1 MTWGFTLAFNP
12 INVAMQQAEN
22 LMTVIAPS
30 SRAPATVAGGAPKTG
45 HPSTRR
51 TDRPLAALLLAAAVA
66 ALAVAAERLM
76 ASWADEHLLAT
87 WVALWAVVFAGSLLL
102 AGTARRTAQRVIGR
116 LDQWARERAQSRAEA
131 RMRLLARHD
140 PRVMADLQ
148 AARDR
153 ADTSAHTEASIPLG
167 RPERVVAPAGV
178 MSQEWNGH
186 EGVVIEMGGSRRMVP
201 FYI

>member
-1 MTWGFTLAFNP
+1 MTAL
-12 INVAMQQAEN
+12 
-22 LMTVIAPS
+22 APS
-30 SRAPATVAGGAPKTG
+30 SHHTAAGGASNAGRSAT
-45 HPSTRR
+45 TRR

-66 ALAVAAERLM
+66 ALAVATDRLM

-102 AGTARRTAQRVIGR
+102 AGTARRTAQRVVAG
-116 LDQWARERAQSRAEA
+116 LDRWARARAQARAEA
-131 RMRLLARHD
+131 RYLLLARHD

-153 ADTSAHTEASIPLG
+153 ADTAAHSEALAPIGL
-167 RPERVVAPAGV
+167 PEQVAMPATAH
-178 MSQEWNGH
+178 EWHWND
-186 EGVVIEMGGSRRMVP
+186 GVVVELGGQRRVVP